1 MPPEREI
8 VEQGFS
14 WADQTLVSFIV
25 MILMGAIARVFVS
38 NEPLDLRKLAGE
50 AMLAVLGAVML
61 YSFGLLQGLTV
72 PQMMFLGALG
82 GLGGVRLL
90 EWIMKI
96 ARRVREQA

>member
-1 MPPEREI
+1 MSAEKELA
-8 VEQGFS
+8 QAFS
-14 WADQTLVSFIV
+14 WTDQTLLSFVV

-50 AMLAVLGAVML
+50 AMLAALGAVML
-61 YSFGLLQGLTV
+61 YSFGLLQGMST
-72 PQMMFLGALG
+72 PQLMFLGALG

-96 ARRVREQA
+96 ARKVKESI